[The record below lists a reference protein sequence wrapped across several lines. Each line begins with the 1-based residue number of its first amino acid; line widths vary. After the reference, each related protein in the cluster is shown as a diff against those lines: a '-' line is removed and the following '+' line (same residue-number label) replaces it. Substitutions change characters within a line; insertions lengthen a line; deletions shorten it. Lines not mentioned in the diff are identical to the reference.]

1 MSDNTQAQANPEA
14 GQPEGGNEQQFLTRE
29 EYLAGQEQLLNELK
43 KSNKGLAGSMGE
55 TQGRRVTSDIREIIR
70 QEFQQLGNVL
80 EAQKA
85 AGVEIT
91 PAQEQAMKQNIVMK
105 ALSSEPE
112 EPNPEG
118 DQQQKQAPAQEPAQQ
133 ADPISQAAWT
143 MMQERGIDI
152 LENDPEFETLD
163 MESPYKFLMSVD
175 AAITAKEQRL
185 AQETS
190 DEGATNQEKQGKFAR
205 IPGAGAGKTGSS
217 LMPEGT
223 PVMDR
228 LSKHYSKQGR

>member
-1 MSDNTQAQANPEA
+1 MSDNTQAPTNPEA
-14 GQPEGGNEQQFLTRE
+14 GQPEGGEEQQFLTRE

-55 TQGRRVTSDIREIIR
+55 TQGKRISSDVREIVR
-70 QEFQQLGNVL
+70 QEFKQLGSLV

-91 PAQEQAMKQNIVMK
+91 PEQENAMKQNIVMN
-105 ALSSEPE
+105 ALSAEPE
-112 EPNPEG
+112 EPKPEEEQAAG
-118 DQQQKQAPAQEPAQQ
+118 GAPAQEPTQQ

-143 MMQERGIDI
+143 MMQERGTDI
-152 LENDPEFETLD
+152 LESDPEFETLD

-175 AAITAKEQRL
+175 AAINAKEQRL
-185 AQETS
+185 AQEGTS
-190 DEGATNQEKQGKFAR
+190 KESANENQQGKFAR

-217 LMPEGT
+217 LMPEGAS
-223 PVMDR
+223 PMDR
-228 LSKHYSKQGR
+228 LSKHYGK